1 MDTIKMSTIISNDS
15 PQEGPPQISDAA
27 SRLGVEGIGKLLLRF
42 SIPAIVGMVVNAI
55 YNVVDRLF
63 VGRGVDGIALGG
75 LSLVMPLMTISM
87 AISMLF
93 GAGAANMISIRLGQ
107 SRREEAE
114 NALNH
119 CFWTNIVIGVATTAL
134 QLIFLDPLLSIMG
147 AQEGSQALVYAKN
160 YYRIIL
166 IGQTFLM
173 VAFSFSQCT
182 RAQGFPTISMI
193 STFIGAGI
201 NFILDPLFII
211 AFQWGVEGAAWAT
224 IIAQF
229 IQMLWMLSINFSKRA
244 VIRLNFKTFKPSLNI
259 LGQMAVFGSS
269 QFLLQFIMSGV
280 MLINNSVI
288 SSAGARTLEA
298 PNGGDIAL
306 SAMSMQGAF
315 VMMVFMTIFGINQ
328 GAQPILGFNYGA
340 RKFDRVLK
348 TYLGAVT
355 AASIW
360 STTGFIITQTLSRQL
375 VRFFAPDG
383 SDLLMQLA
391 STAMRITTIMM
402 PLVGFQ
408 IVSTNFFVVTGRPK
422 TSIMLSLL
430 RQCLVLIPCLLIFS
444 RIWGLWGA
452 FAAMPVAD
460 FVSILFTGIMIFF
473 EMRKLRSA
481 IAEQKASAT

>member
-1 MDTIKMSTIISNDS
+1 MSNVISKET
-15 PQEGPPQISDAA
+15 PQEGSPQHNDAA
-27 SRLGVEGIGKLLLRF
+27 SRLGTEGIGKLLLRF
-42 SIPAIVGMVVNAI
+42 SVPAIVGMVVNAI

-87 AISMLF
+87 ASSMLC
-93 GAGAANMISIRLGQ
+93 GIGAANMISMRLGQ
-107 SRREEAE
+107 NRREEAE

-119 CFWTNIVIGVATTAL
+119 CFWTNIVIGIATSAL
-134 QLIFLDPLLSIMG
+134 QLIFLDPLLSILG

-173 VAFSFSQCT
+173 VAFSFSHCT

-211 AFQWGVEGAAWAT
+211 VFRWGVEGAARAT

-229 IQMLWMLSINFSKRA
+229 VQMIWMLSFNFSKKA

-259 LGQMAVFGSS
+259 LGQMAIFGSS
-269 QFLLQFIMSGV
+269 QFFLQFIMSGV
-280 MLINNSVI
+280 QLLNNSVL
-288 SSAGARTLEA
+288 SKAGVATLGVA
-298 PNGGDIAL
+298 NGGDIAL
-306 SAMSMQGAF
+306 SAMSIQGTF

-340 RKFDRVLK
+340 RKFSRVLK
-348 TYLGAVT
+348 AYLSAVT
-355 AASIW
+355 AASII
-360 STTGFIITQTLSRQL
+360 STTGFIITQTLSTQL

-383 SDLLMQLA
+383 NDTLMRLA
-391 STAMRITTIMM
+391 SMAMRITTIML

-408 IVSTNFFVVTGRPK
+408 IISTNFFVVTGRPK
-422 TSIMLSLL
+422 MSIILSLL
-430 RQCLVLIPCLLIFS
+430 RQCIVLIPCLLIFS

-452 FAAMPVAD
+452 IAAMPVAD
-460 FVSILFTGIMIFF
+460 CVAILFTGTMIFF
-473 EMRKLRSA
+473 EMKKLRSA